1 MMKKINILCAMRDA
15 RVAEELSRELDDG
28 ERCAMRIVGNGDAV
42 ITSVRRFV
50 PDILVLDAILP
61 HLDGLGVVDRLR
73 VMLGGQMPR
82 IIGGS
87 MMPFSDA
94 GFQRRGVSC
103 LVRVPWEHDQLKKA
117 ILDQICEIESCV
129 DWQRAQPSYERACFL
144 LRQLGMRSKLQGFT
158 YLAWAAALAYES
170 EARLFAVGE
179 RLYRPIAA
187 RFDTTPQN
195 VERLIRHAVE
205 STVDSVGAVALYG
218 FFGNTID
225 PTRGKPTNAQMTGM
239 LVQRMR
245 VS

>member
-1 MMKKINILCAMRDA
+1 MMKKIHILCAVRDC
-15 RVAEELSRELDDG
+15 RVVEGLSQEMDDG
-28 ERCAMRIVGNGDAV
+28 ERCIFRIVGNGDAV
-42 ITSVRRFV
+42 LSSVKRFV

-61 HLDGLGVVDRLR
+61 HMDGLGVIDRLR
-73 VMLGGQMPR
+73 AMLCDQMPR

-87 MMPFSDA
+87 MMPFSDE
-94 GFQRRGVSC
+94 GFKKRGVSS
-103 LVRVPWEHDQLKKA
+103 LVRVPWEHDQLRDA
-117 ILDQICEIESCV
+117 IEQQIREIENQV
-129 DWQRAQPSYERACFL
+129 DWQKAQGAYERACFL
-144 LRQLGMRSKLQGFT
+144 LRQMGMRSSLHGFT
-158 YLAWAAALAYES
+158 YLAWAAALTYES
-170 EARLFAVGE
+170 EERLFAVGE
-179 RLYRPIAA
+179 QLYRPIAE

-205 STVDSVGAVALYG
+205 STMDSVGARGIYG